1 MTFPISLN
9 SNDKVKLWAQ
19 PFDIESQA
27 MDQIK
32 QIASMNEVYG
42 MRVMPDVHFG
52 KGATVGSVIAMKNSL
67 SPAAVGV
74 DIGCGVVAQPVS
86 LKASDLTA
94 TDLKELRAKIE
105 KAIPVGFNSHDGHA
119 KGQFA
124 ERMVKVIG
132 NTFSTLRAPVAD
144 REGRAIAQLG
154 TLGGGNHFIEIC
166 LDEKDA
172 VWLTLHSGSRNI
184 GKEIAEYHISVAKG
198 LEHNSAYG
206 DMAIFYGGSAEMDDY
221 RYDLEWAQ
229 TYASASR
236 SVMMKL
242 FLDVVRTHF
251 AEKGVPVQQGM
262 AINVH
267 HNYVAEEE
275 IDGQKMIV
283 TRKGAIRAGYGELAL
298 IPGSMG
304 TGSYVV
310 RGLGSADSFYSAS
323 HGAGRKMSRNKA
335 KKTFTTDDL
344 AEQTAGIE
352 CRKDQGVVDE
362 IPGAYKDLH
371 GVIEAQA
378 DLITPVAHLRT
389 VLCVKG

>member
-9 SNDKVKLWAQ
+9 SNDKVKLWAN
-19 PFDIESQA
+19 PHDIESQA

-52 KGATVGSVIAMKNSL
+52 KGATVGSVIAMKNAL

-74 DIGCGVVAQPVS
+74 DIGCGVVALQTN
-86 LKASDLTA
+86 LKASDLTDA
-94 TDLKELRAKIE
+94 DLRQLRTKIE
-105 KAIPVGFNSHDGHA
+105 KNIPVGFNSHNGHA
-119 KGQFA
+119 PGMYA
-124 ERMVKVIG
+124 GRMVKSIG
-132 NTFSTLRAPVAD
+132 NTFSTLRAPMAE
-144 REGRAIAQLG
+144 REGRAISQLG
-154 TLGGGNHFIEIC
+154 TLGGGNHFIEVC
-166 LDEKDA
+166 LDENDT

-184 GKEIAEYHISVAKG
+184 GKEIAEYHISIAKG
-198 LEHNSAYG
+198 LEHNSSYG
-206 DMAIFYGGSAEMDDY
+206 DMAIFYGGTPEMDAY
-221 RYDLEWAQ
+221 RYDLEWTQ

-236 SVMMKL
+236 SVMMDIFKS
-242 FLDVVRTHF
+242 VVREHFLERGTHLQ
-251 AEKGVPVQQGM
+251 EGGE
-262 AINVH
+262 INVH
-267 HNYVAEEE
+267 HNYVAEEV
-275 IDGQKMIV
+275 IDGQRMIV
-283 TRKGAIRAGYGELAL
+283 TRKGAIRAGEGELAL

-352 CRKDQGVVDE
+352 CRKDQGIVDE

-378 DLITPVAHLRT
+378 DLVTPVAHLRT

>member
-9 SNDKVKLWAQ
+9 SNDKVKLWAN
-19 PFDIESQA
+19 PYDIESQA

-52 KGATVGSVIAMKNSL
+52 KGATVGSVIAMKNAL

-74 DIGCGVVAQPVS
+74 DIGCGVVAVETNVPFTK
-86 LKASDLTA
+86 LHDLPG
-94 TDLKELRAKIE
+94 LRAKIE
-105 KAIPVGFNSHDGHA
+105 KLIPVGFNNHDGHA
-119 KGQFA
+119 PGTVAGQII
-124 ERMVKVIG
+124 KQTG
-132 NTFSTLRAPVAD
+132 STFNTLRAPVAN
-144 REGRAIAQLG
+144 RESRAISQLG
-154 TLGGGNHFIEIC
+154 TLGGGNHFIEVC
-166 LDEKDA
+166 LDENDM

-198 LEHNSAYG
+198 LEHNSSYG
-206 DMAIFYGGSAEMDDY
+206 DMAIFYGGTAEMDAY

-229 TYASASR
+229 NYAKNSR
-236 SVMMKL
+236 AIMMDL
-242 FLDVVRTHF
+242 FKDAFFDHM
-251 AEKGVPVQQGM
+251 AEHNRIPSILKE
-262 AINVH
+262 INVH
-267 HNYVAEEE
+267 HNYVAEEV
-275 IDGQKMIV
+275 IDGQRMIV
-283 TRKGAIRAGYGELAL
+283 TRKGAIRAGEGELAL

-335 KKTFTTDDL
+335 KKTFSVDDL
-344 AEQTAGIE
+344 VEQTAGIE

>member
-9 SNDKVKLWAQ
+9 SNDKVKLWAN
-19 PFDIESQA
+19 PYDIESQA

-32 QIASMNEVYG
+32 QIASMDEVYG

-52 KGATVGSVIAMKNSL
+52 KGATVGSVIAMKNAL

-74 DIGCGVVAQPVS
+74 DIGCGVVAVMTN
-86 LKASDLTA
+86 LKASDLHS
-94 TDLKELRAKIE
+94 LGGLRAQIE
-105 KAIPVGFNSHDGHA
+105 KEIPVGFNSHDGHA
-119 KGQFA
+119 PSKFLGTKSSNLFKQFSDLKA
-124 ERMVKVIG
+124 PMANRESRMI
-132 NTFSTLRAPVAD
+132 S
-144 REGRAIAQLG
+144 QLG
-154 TLGGGNHFIEIC
+154 TLGGGNHFIEVC
-166 LDEKDA
+166 LDEKDN

-184 GKEIAEYHISVAKG
+184 GKEIAEYHIDIAKG
-198 LEHNSAYG
+198 LEHNSTYG
-206 DMAIFYGGSAEMDDY
+206 DMAIFYGGTSEMESY
-221 RYDLEWAQ
+221 MNDLTWAQ
-229 TYASASR
+229 SYASASR
-236 SVMMKL
+236 SVMMQIL
-242 FLDVVRTHF
+242 RDIVSRHF
-251 AEKGVPVQQGM
+251 STNDQKVTFGVE
-262 AINVH
+262 INVH
-267 HNYVAEEE
+267 HNYVATEV
-275 IDGQKMIV
+275 IDDQLMIV
-283 TRKGAIRAGYGELAL
+283 TRKGAIRAGFGELAL